1 MEPEGR
7 TSVIFVQ
14 HALERVSA
22 WAEASQQQARRNAL
36 VASTVLARVRA
47 ERAAAEEAI
56 ARAVQRSLPAV
67 RHRGDGSAEQPDG
80 VVPAPRTPADEDIS
94 IQA

>member
-1 MEPEGR
+1 M
-7 TSVIFVQ
+7 ILVQ
-14 HALERVSA
+14 QALQRVST

-56 ARAVQRSLPAV
+56 AHAVRRSLPAV
-67 RHRGDGSAEQPDG
+67 RPEAEHP
-80 VVPAPRTPADEDIS
+80 VPAPRIPADEDIS
-94 IQA
+94 VQA

>member
-1 MEPEGR
+1 M
-7 TSVIFVQ
+7 IFVQ
-14 HALERVSA
+14 QALEMVSA

-56 ARAVQRSLPAV
+56 ARAVQRSMPAV
-67 RHRGDGSAEQPDG
+67 RLRGDEVSEPSEA
-80 VVPAPRTPADEDIS
+80 VVPAPRTPVDEDVPIE
-94 IQA
+94 A